1 LVGSKELPSV
11 KLHVNRKYYMQT
23 DNSIDWDDV
32 IKKEVRGNNDED
44 LGEVQEIGDTYV
56 LTQKG
61 MLQKVK
67 FYIPKYL
74 VEGYDRNVLRFRVSE
89 EEAKNS
95 FVRDS
100 PPFRNEYYKYK
111 NTNTPRDI
119 ETRIPVIE
127 ERLNVSKSESTEE
140 ATITKRPVTETKT
153 VDVPVTHEEL
163 SVERRPPS
171 DRRYTSI
178 SAESPVD
185 SQTEIKVPLKKEE
198 LEVSKEPYVKEE
210 VVVKKRPITE
220 TQQVSEHLKSEEIN
234 VGNSTTEEEE

>member
-1 LVGSKELPSV
+1 
-11 KLHVNRKYYMQT
+11 MQS
-23 DNSIDWDDV
+23 DNSIEWDGI
-32 IKKEVRGNNDED
+32 IKKEARGSDDED

-56 LTQKG
+56 LAQKG

-74 VEGYDRNVLRFRVSE
+74 VEGYDGNVLRFRVSE

-95 FVRDS
+95 FARDS

-140 ATITKRPVTETKT
+140 ATITKRPVTEAKSA
-153 VDVPVTHEEL
+153 L
-163 SVERRPPS
+163 SCPGGIPNLKRLYGS
-171 DRRYTSI
+171 LAAILLSQSI
-178 SAESPVD
+178 LNGKLANTLS
-185 SQTEIKVPLKKEE
+185 
-198 LEVSKEPYVKEE
+198 
-210 VVVKKRPITE
+210 
-220 TQQVSEHLKSEEIN
+220 
-234 VGNSTTEEEE
+234 

>member
-1 LVGSKELPSV
+1 
-11 KLHVNRKYYMQT
+11 MQNY
-23 DNSIDWDDV
+23 NSIVWDGI
-32 IKKEVRGNNDED
+32 IKKEARGSNDED

-61 MLQKVK
+61 MLQKQK

-74 VEGYDRNVLRFRVSE
+74 AEGYDGSVLRFSVSE

-95 FVRDS
+95 FVRYS
-100 PPFRNEYYKYK
+100 PPSGGEYYKYK

-185 SQTEIKVPLKKEE
+185 P
-198 LEVSKEPYVKEE
+198 P
-210 VVVKKRPITE
+210 
-220 TQQVSEHLKSEEIN
+220 N
-234 VGNSTTEEEE
+234 

>member
-1 LVGSKELPSV
+1 
-11 KLHVNRKYYMQT
+11 MQS
-23 DNSIDWDDV
+23 DNSIEWDGI
-32 IKKEVRGNNDED
+32 IKKEARGSNDED

-61 MLQKVK
+61 MLQKQK

-74 VEGYDRNVLRFRVSE
+74 AEGYDGSVLRFRVSE

-100 PPFRNEYYKYK
+100 PPSGGEYSKYK

-127 ERLNVSKSESTEE
+127 ERLNVSKSQSTEE

-153 VDVPVTHEEL
+153 VDVRVTHEEL

-198 LEVSKEPYVKEE
+198 LEVSKEPYVKE
-210 VVVKKRPITE
+210 VVVKKKPVTE
-220 TQQVSEHLKSEEIN
+220 THQVSEHLKSEEIN
-234 VGNSTTEEEE
+234 EGSAVATEEKEE

>member
-1 LVGSKELPSV
+1 
-11 KLHVNRKYYMQT
+11 MQS
-23 DNSIDWDDV
+23 DNSIEWDGI
-32 IKKEVRGNNDED
+32 IKKEARGSNDED

-74 VEGYDRNVLRFRVSE
+74 VEGYDGSVLRFRVSE

-100 PPFRNEYYKYK
+100 PPSSNEYYKYK

-140 ATITKRPVTETKT
+140 VYTETKT

-198 LEVSKEPYVKEE
+198 VEVTKAPYVKEE
-210 VVVKKRPITE
+210 VVVKKKPVTE
-220 TQQVSEHLKSEEIN
+220 THHVSEHLKSEEIN
-234 VGNSTTEEEE
+234 EGSAVATEEKEE